1 MACTVRTRLS
11 KLLRAFSHDQRGVF
25 SVLLAV
31 LAIPILSFVG
41 LAIDYSRL
49 TKLQANLQS
58 MADSAALAAAVAIK
72 SKPHAHFELHAH
84 HFEKANKDF
93 ELSRINY
100 SYTKDEVHHTVTAYL
115 TTSVT
120 NYFGI
125 FLGKRHSPISARAVS
140 SYDTVPPL
148 EIAIAFDVTGSMKY
162 RGDGDSGETVSVPK
176 PDSKAVQAQNGLKK
190 FIGKLTE
197 LTDVRAALVPFA
209 TVVKVDADSTRYQ
222 PWLDWKAGS
231 VAHVEKKSDWEG
243 CIVDR
248 DPGVGPFVSQHT
260 THYPATTCQKDDWRA
275 VHWTKST
282 LNNVVQSTDNLTMLK
297 DRIGGLQFDGCTN
310 ITLGAYWGGVVLDP
324 NGPIAGAANWG
335 DRKKILLLMSDG
347 MNTTNR
353 WIPIPNARDCARTT
367 SMDAGTIAT
376 CDAIKARGIEIYSV
390 NVVNGDPTVLR
401 ACASGPNHYFYAD
414 SAAKIAKKL
423 ENVTDEIKRRAI
435 VRLAS

>member
-176 PDSKAVQAQNGLKK
+176 PDSKAVQAQKGLKK
-190 FIGKLTE
+190 FIDKLTE

-260 THYPATTCQKDDWRA
+260 AHYPATTCQKDDWRA

-310 ITLGAYWGGVVLDP
+310 QSVDPDPERARLRPHDQHGRRNHRHLRRHQGQGHRDLLGQCRERRSH
-324 NGPIAGAANWG
+324 GPSSLRKRPRPLFLRRQRRQ
-335 DRKKILLLMSDG
+335 DRQEARERDG
-347 MNTTNR
+347 RDQTTR
-353 WIPIPNARDCARTT
+353 HRSTRELTA
-367 SMDAGTIAT
+367 
-376 CDAIKARGIEIYSV
+376 CDARAQTRPCV
-390 NVVNGDPTVLR
+390 AVV
-401 ACASGPNHYFYAD
+401 S
-414 SAAKIAKKL
+414 S
-423 ENVTDEIKRRAI
+423 RRTAG
-435 VRLAS
+435 L